1 MNKFNQAMFLA
12 LVLVG
17 FHAHGFDVSYTS
29 QSPHIDGMNDDEVW
43 NKAVWR
49 PMQHLIVG
57 SQPNKADFN
66 GRFRL
71 LWDNNFLYLQAEITD
86 DILIDQHADP
96 LHYYWDDDC
105 LEVFIDSDASGGDH
119 QFNHSAFA
127 YHIAL
132 DNQAV
137 DIGEKQTP
145 ILLNEH
151 IKSQWKRQIDKP
163 NTIIW
168 EVAIKMYS
176 NDYKENATN
185 LPISLTA
192 GQTIGFM
199 LAYCD
204 NDGSVNR
211 EHFVASND
219 VKAVNGDKNRG
230 WIDSSVFGSI
240 NLVKA
245 K

>member
-1 MNKFNQAMFLA
+1 MRNFIRLTLLTTLIICFQAF
-12 LVLVG
+12 
-17 FHAHGFDVSYTS
+17 GFDVNKAT
-29 QSPHIDGMNDDEVW
+29 QAPVIDGVDNEKIW
-43 NKAVWR
+43 QKAAWH
-49 PMQHLIVG
+49 PINHLIVG
-57 SQPNKADFN
+57 SQPSKSDFD

-71 LWDNNFLYLQAEITD
+71 LWNKDSLFLQAEITD
-86 DILIDQHADP
+86 DRLIDQHADP
-96 LHYYWDDDC
+96 LYFYWDDDC

-119 QFNHSAFA
+119 QYNHSAFA

-137 DIGEKQTP
+137 DIGENQKP
-145 ILLNEH
+145 LLLNEH
-151 IKSQWKRQIDKP
+151 VSSVWKRQSNKP

-168 EVAIKMYS
+168 EVAITLYD

-185 LPISLTA
+185 APLTLAA
-192 GQTIGFM
+192 GRTIGFM

-219 VKAVNGDKNRG
+219 VKPVNGDKNRG
-230 WIDSSVFGSI
+230 WIDASVFGSI
-240 NLVKA
+240 RLVEGK
-245 K
+245 